1 MDILIWIGIIAVVFW
16 IIYKIRKFDKSL
28 RSPPIIDL
36 NNNYIDLTNNQLED
50 FEEHFEEI
58 PKESYIDNNGYE
70 RDSYDDRLI
79 HRKVAF
85 KHIYSFPEYP
95 ERFRDY
101 DIHHKDRNKLNNQPE
116 NLQIL
121 TRKEHKE
128 VHGF

>member
-1 MDILIWIGIIAVVFW
+1 MDIIIWLGIIAVVIW
-16 IIYKIRKFDKSL
+16 IIYKLRKFDKS
-28 RSPPIIDL
+28 PQP
-36 NNNYIDLTNNQLED
+36 NNQLED
-50 FEEHFEEI
+50 SEEDFEEI

-70 RDSYDDRLI
+70 RDRYDDRLI

-85 KHIYSFPEYP
+85 EHIYSFPEYP

-101 DIHHKDRNKLNNQPE
+101 VIHHKDGNKLNNQIE

-121 TRKEHKE
+121 TGEEHKE